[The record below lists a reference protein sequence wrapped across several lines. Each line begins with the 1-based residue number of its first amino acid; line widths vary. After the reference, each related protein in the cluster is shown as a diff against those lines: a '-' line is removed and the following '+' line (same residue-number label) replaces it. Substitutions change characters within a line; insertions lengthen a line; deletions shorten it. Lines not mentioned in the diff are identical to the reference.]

1 MYYIVFSVL
10 VLFSWLNL
18 FQKVEKLKIWYFF
31 TFLLLLFFAGLR
43 YKVGF
48 DYDNYNTMTKYV
60 AMNLQIFVE
69 PLFWLIIKV
78 TQFVSEEYTFFIF
91 LIALFSV
98 SLKFKFLYNYSFFPL
113 VSILLYFSR
122 IYLNAD
128 FGQLRQGLALGIIL
142 FTYPTLINKNLMHF
156 SLLVVGAA
164 LIHASAIL
172 FFPVYFIANRS
183 FSRKFIIILISIAM
197 FIATI
202 DLKAVLVQTFQA
214 ILPSGL
220 AGKLLFYSTTEEEL
234 GITLSVILRL
244 LMILFSI
251 TYFWKEIKGNQ
262 NIKII
267 FNIYFYGYIF
277 YLLFNSLPQLGGRGS
292 IYFQQFELLLFPFL
306 LYFIKDRTIKLL
318 FYAFLIFY
326 CYWGIRTTLNSVSS
340 KSSYHFEPYESIL

>member
-1 MYYIVFSVL
+1 MFL
-10 VLFSWLNL
+10 
-18 FQKVEKLKIWYFF
+18 KVEKLKIWYFLS
-31 TFLLLLFFAGLR
+31 FLILLFFAGLR
-43 YKVGF
+43 FKVGF
-48 DYDNYNTMTKYV
+48 DYDNYNKMANYV
-60 AMNLQIFVE
+60 AMNQQIFVE

-78 TQFVSEEYTFFIF
+78 TQFITEEYTFFIF
-91 LIALFSV
+91 FIALLSV
-98 SLKFKFLYNYSFFPL
+98 SLKFKFLLKYSFFPL

-128 FGQLRQGLALGIIL
+128 FGQLRQGLALSIIL
-142 FTYPTLINKNLMHF
+142 FAYPYLINKNLLYF
-156 SLLVVGAA
+156 SLLVVGAS

-172 FFPVYFIANRS
+172 FYPVYFVANRS
-183 FSRKFIIILISIAM
+183 FNRKFIIVLIIIAM

-202 DLKAVLVQTFQA
+202 DLKVILVQTFQA

-251 TYFWKEIKGNQ
+251 TFFWKEIKGDQ
-262 NIKII
+262 KIRII

-292 IYFQQFELLLFPFL
+292 IYFQQFELLLFPCL
-306 LYFIKDRTIKLL
+306 LYLIKDRTVKIL
-318 FYAFLIFY
+318 FYVFLIFY
-326 CYWGIRTTLNSVSS
+326 CYWGIKTTLSSVTS